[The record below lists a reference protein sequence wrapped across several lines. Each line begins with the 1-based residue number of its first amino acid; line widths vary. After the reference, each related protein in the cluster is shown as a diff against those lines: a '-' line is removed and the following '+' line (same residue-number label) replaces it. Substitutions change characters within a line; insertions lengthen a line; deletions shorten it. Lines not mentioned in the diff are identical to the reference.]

1 MAVFQALTEV
11 GFGLYYCTIMPPR
24 LPEFVDPLDFADKRR
39 RLAGEM
45 PLALFDRIQE
55 FLFERAG
62 SIRVE
67 LDFGKDGRWS
77 VVTGRVDGDLVLQ
90 CQLCLEPLPWA
101 VRSQVSLGV
110 VASLEEADRLSG
122 CYEPLLFDGEAPIR
136 LSDLVQDELVLAIP
150 PIPQHPDCRE
160 AAHSGPRPVV
170 RQRENPFAVLAQ
182 LKNNDSKS
190 S

>member
-1 MAVFQALTEV
+1 
-11 GFGLYYCTIMPPR
+11 MPPH

-39 RLAGEM
+39 RVVGEL
-45 PLALFDRIQE
+45 PLALLDRIQE

-62 SIRVE
+62 NIRVE

-77 VVTGRVDGDLVLQ
+77 VVTGRVEADLVLQ
-90 CQLCLEPLPWA
+90 CQLCLDPLPWS
-101 VRSQVSLGV
+101 VRLQVSLGV
-110 VASLEEADRLSG
+110 VASLDEADRLPES
-122 CYEPLLFDGEAPIR
+122 YEPLLFDGGAPIR

-160 AAHSGPRPVV
+160 AAHAGPRPAV